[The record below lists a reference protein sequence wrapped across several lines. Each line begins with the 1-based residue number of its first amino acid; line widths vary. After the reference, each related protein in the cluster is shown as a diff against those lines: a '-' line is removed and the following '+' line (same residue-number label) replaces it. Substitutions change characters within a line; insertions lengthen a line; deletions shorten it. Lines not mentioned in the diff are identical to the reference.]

1 MNDRAAVDD
10 EVTVARILQRGL
22 APDAVPD
29 VAGLAVEARYST
41 GGIGEVGGDWYD
53 VLCLRDEAVAIV
65 IGDVA
70 GHGIGAAAAM
80 GQLRHG
86 ARAFLLDEDS
96 PAAILDKLNRLIRW
110 LLPADL
116 ATAAV
121 ACIGPDRSVVTV
133 ASAGHPPLMW
143 LGSRD
148 GQLLDMPGGPALG
161 IQASVEYTD
170 TAFDLG
176 PGDGLLLYTDGLVER
191 RGETIDHGLARLARE
206 VQLPRD
212 QQSLLDRLIAS
223 VPGSTGGDDLA
234 VLTVFRT
241 GV

>member
-1 MNDRAAVDD
+1 MNERAAVSDD
-10 EVTVARILQRGL
+10 VTVARILQRGL

-29 VAGLAVEARYST
+29 VSGLDVAARYRT

-53 VLCLRDEAVAIV
+53 VLCLRDDGVAIV

-70 GHGIGAAAAM
+70 GHGIAAAATM

-86 ARAFLLDEDS
+86 ARAYLLDERS
-96 PAAILDKLNRLIRW
+96 PAAVLGRLNQLIRW
-110 LLPADL
+110 LIPADI

-121 ACIGPDRSVVTV
+121 VCVAADRSVVTV
-133 ASAGHPPLMW
+133 ASAGHPPIMW

-148 GQLLDMPGGPALG
+148 GHFLDMAGGPALG
-161 IQASVEYTD
+161 LDAQAEYSD
-170 TAFDLG
+170 TAFDLA

-191 RGETIDHGLARLARE
+191 RGETIDHGLERLAAE
-206 VQLPRD
+206 VRRPVGQH
-212 QQSLLDRLIAS
+212 SLLDRLIAS
-223 VPGSTGGDDLA
+223 VPSAAGRDDLA
-234 VLTVFRT
+234 VLAVFRT

>member
-1 MNDRAAVDD
+1 VNDRAAVHED
-10 EVTVARILQRGL
+10 VTVARILQRGL
-22 APDAVPD
+22 APDAVPE
-29 VAGLAVEARYST
+29 VPGLEIAARYST

-53 VLCLRDEAVAIV
+53 VLCLPDGGVAVV

-86 ARAFLLDEDS
+86 ARAFLLDERS
-96 PAAILDKLNRLIRW
+96 PAAILEKLNRLIRW

-121 ACIGPDRSVVTV
+121 ACVAEDHSVVTV

-143 LGSRD
+143 LGSRA

-161 IQASVEYTD
+161 LQATASYSD
-170 TAFDLG
+170 TAFDLT
-176 PGDGLLLYTDGLVER
+176 PGEGLLLYTDGLVER
-191 RGETIDHGLARLARE
+191 RGETIDDGLERLAAE
-206 VQLPRD
+206 VQRPVD
-212 QQSLLDRLIAS
+212 HQTLLDRLIES
-223 VPGSTGGDDLA
+223 VPSSAGRDDLA
-234 VLTVFRT
+234 VLAVFRT